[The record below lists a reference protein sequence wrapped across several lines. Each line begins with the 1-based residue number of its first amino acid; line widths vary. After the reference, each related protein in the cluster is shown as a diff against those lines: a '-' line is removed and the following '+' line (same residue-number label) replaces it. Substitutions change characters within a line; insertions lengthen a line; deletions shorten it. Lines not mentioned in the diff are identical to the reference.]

1 MVAYL
6 EPKQDHFNIKDIE
19 SKSNDEK
26 DTESWSGFFGSARL
40 VKWKGNEVAL
50 KTIEVS

>member
-6 EPKQDHFNIKDIE
+6 DSNQNDFNIKDII
-19 SKSNDEK
+19 SKPNDEK
-26 DTESWSGFFGSARL
+26 DTELGSGFFGSVRR